1 MGYKY
6 DADEDDD
13 REEILKSLSGD
24 VDDFA
29 GSQLKDPDDGRF
41 GKGPNA
47 GGVTVTIDV
56 GPHPQADKK
65 DGPEDEE
72 NAGGIDKDSDAKEE
86 EDEPHDP
93 IAHILGM
100 CGGGCPGL

>member
-1 MGYKY
+1 MY
-6 DADEDDD
+6 DDEDED
-13 REEILKSLSGD
+13 RDQALQKLSGD

-29 GSQLKDPDDGRF
+29 GSKLKDPDGDNGRF
-41 GKGPNA
+41 GKGPDA
-47 GGVTVTIDV
+47 GGTTVTISV
-56 GPHPQADKK
+56 TPYAQPGKK

-72 NAGGIDKDSDAKEE
+72 NAGGIDKETDKEQE

-100 CGGGCPGL
+100 CRGGCAR